1 MNSSDPPSQLPP
13 PPHLYSDTPVRSSSL
28 PTMQEVMGNSSPS
41 KLLGLASSAQKPSPA
56 AAASFTSHS
65 HIPVNP
71 IPGPIH
77 HKIAQPMRQ
86 AEPPQ
91 TLHHTFPSGPQE
103 EPDSAPQPSSQQSFP
118 HSAAQPFMPQGQST
132 HPSNAYEEVVPTP
145 DPSGSPV
152 KMPITDASNSI
163 GTDSDLDLQPVNVQP
178 ASESL
183 GQVSPEPSGD
193 IPVTGT
199 PPDQMGT
206 PIKQSSVIPTPP
218 SDSGPFDTSEAMS
231 PEIKIK
237 IKKTVNKG
245 KSSLTATLLTNDG
258 SPQKTSPSASDIESV
273 AVTKRNLMSS
283 IDGELPGDPTPTKPQ
298 TVAQRRDTAK
308 AVKGSSIPKGHF
320 IKQPL
325 PTNDE
330 KPCEWLVGDLVW
342 SKVSGHPW
350 WPCMVAYDPNLGIY
364 TRMKG
369 SIGKTYR
376 MYHVQFFGEVPERGW
391 VSGSS
396 MKKFSGRDQYD
407 SLVEEMVSKVRKAER
422 SRMLSKLAVKPCRRN
437 AWDAAISECEKALP
451 MSRHERKLNFTFK
464 YEMPKAGAGAAAEQI
479 DIVSLGDSPKMKAKR
494 AYKKQKEE
502 APTPDAS
509 GDKQLQIDQTPEA
522 TKKESKKEKPE
533 SDTPKRKR
541 GRKTSQFL
549 EFSKHFKKEIVK
561 ENPGIGQREIY
572 EKLQEKWESLSE
584 EDKEKYVT
592 KPPTPPSTKRERKR
606 KGSPEQESETAAPV
620 KRSKRESKPSKKLQE
635 ADLSSLGFSPK
646 VVASIK
652 KYSEASQSES
662 QTSDGFLSP
671 SREAVA
677 PKKSRAKSLDAQP
690 QPVPT
695 AEASSTKRVRS
706 RKSLQTPAD
715 ATDKPG
721 KKKRSR
727 KGESSVVEGGSGTT
741 KPEAITSDMSQDFAE
756 MQEDD
761 DEGGLIIDTDLIAD
775 AIQSVGEG
783 HKGDPHSV
791 ASSETDVSSQHGG
804 STTGSSNGVA
814 NGSGKERPAG
824 GGGAAKKEN
833 VCQVC
838 ERTGQLLLCEGGCCG
853 AFHLDCIGLQVAPS
867 GSFRCDECISGVHSC
882 FVCKLSDQEVR
893 RCHVPVC
900 GKYYHEGCIRR
911 FPLTRFDSRGFT
923 CPLHACVACFADNP
937 KSTKASRGRLMRCV
951 RCPTAY
957 HQGDLCIAAGGI
969 VLAANSLVCS
979 RHFQPIKSH
988 KHHTHVSV
996 SWCFTC
1002 SLGGDLICCE
1012 SCPAAYHA
1020 KCLGFDSVPD
1030 GNWFCRDCVNG
1041 KKPRYG
1047 DIIWVKLG
1055 NYRWWPGRVCNP
1067 KDVPQN
1073 IQDKTHIVG
1082 EFPVQFFGSND
1093 YFWTHQGRVFEY
1105 QEGDKGSRETA
1116 NSKRLAAVFSL
1127 ALKEASQKYKLWRAS
1142 KEQKLA
1148 KELEHSNKK
1157 PAPFKFI
1164 KTNRPVGNVV
1174 MPAFDITQCQACEC
1188 RPDMEN
1194 PCGPDSDCLNR
1205 ILLIEC
1211 HPQICPAKEEKCQN
1225 QRFQKRAYPDSCQM
1239 KVSHRGWGLVAM
1251 VDIKKGD
1258 FVNEY
1263 VGELVDE
1270 EECRRRI
1277 KQAHEEN
1284 ITDFYFLT
1292 LDKDRIIDAG
1302 PKGNLSRF
1310 MNHSCQPNCE
1320 TQKWTVNGDTRVG
1333 LFAIRNIAAGNEI
1346 SFNYNL
1352 DCLGNEKKRCECG
1365 APNCSGFIGVRPKTA
1380 AAAAMEERSKQAK
1393 DKKKKR
1399 VRKRNKLQVVKV
1411 KHEDYCFRCA
1421 EGGELTMCDVKTC
1434 PKAYHLDC
1442 LGLTKQPYGK
1452 WQCPWHHCDVCG
1464 KGSVKLCQEC
1474 PNSYCKHHAG
1484 ETTVI
1489 INDKVFCKEHDLEDI
1504 ERMEDEKARLA
1515 LLKMEEDVAKMMQE
1529 VQAVKSEEEEEKA
1542 EKKKK
1547 RHRHRKVS
1555 GDESDKKTKDKDEK
1569 KSRKGDRSTDGEEVV
1584 KKERKKHK
1592 KDKGDRGEKPKVN
1605 GIHGDEPEVKVEPLE
1620 SHAAELEASSDPV
1633 DEVALLEYDD
1643 DSEAELVIDETVVE
1657 KKKRDRKRQAED
1669 STEVST
1675 DLQDSS
1681 ISPKKKKK
1689 KEKKHKKDKENKRD
1703 KKDKE
1708 RDKTSGKERKT
1719 DNVSNTTTKM
1729 VNGSLESD

>member
-1 MNSSDPPSQLPP
+1 MSSSDPPSPVFPLPP
-13 PPHLYSDTPVRSSSL
+13 SSSN
-28 PTMQEVMGNSSPS
+28 PAEATTMQAISDST
-41 KLLGLASSAQKPSPA
+41 LKPSPSVG
-56 AAASFTSHS
+56 ASISHS
-65 HIPVNP
+65 HIPVNLV
-71 IPGPIH
+71 PGPTH
-77 HKIAQPMRQ
+77 HKIAQPMQKSEPQQQILQSTSLMVGGSNQPSVPAEQSVAGAVGQ
-86 AEPPQ
+86 AALLASQEPKPQ
-91 TLHHTFPSGPQE
+91 T
-103 EPDSAPQPSSQQSFP
+103 
-118 HSAAQPFMPQGQST
+118 
-132 HPSNAYEEVVPTP
+132 
-145 DPSGSPV
+145 DPSRSPV
-152 KMPITDASNSI
+152 KV
-163 GTDSDLDLQPVNVQP
+163 PVAELSKSTSERNVQP
-178 ASESL
+178 ANE
-183 GQVSPEPSGD
+183 EPSGQVNVS
-193 IPVTGT
+193 PKPSVTQLLNNT
-199 PPDQMGT
+199 PPTQKSS
-206 PIKQSSVIPTPP
+206 PIQQSSVIPTPP
-218 SDSGPFDTSEAMS
+218 SESGLFETSEPAS

-237 IKKTVNKG
+237 IKINREKPG
-245 KSSLTATLLTNDG
+245 LTSTILGDA
-258 SPQKTSPSASDIESV
+258 SPQKTLPSAADAPS
-273 AVTKRNLMSS
+273 AVPPKRNLMA
-283 IDGELPGDPTPTKPQ
+283 DLPASNPPQPTKPS

-308 AVKGSSIPKGHF
+308 AVKGSSLPKGHY

-325 PTNDE
+325 PTTDE

-350 WPCMVAYDPNLGIY
+350 WPCMVAYDPNLGVY

-369 SIGKTYR
+369 SLGKSYR

-437 AWDAAISECEKALP
+437 AWDAAIAECERALP

-464 YEMPKAGAGAAAEQI
+464 YEMPKTGAAVEQI
-479 DIVSLGDSPKMKAKR
+479 DVVSLGDSPKMKAKR
-494 AYKKQKEE
+494 AYKKQKED
-502 APTPDAS
+502 APTPETS
-509 GDKQLQIDQTPEA
+509 GEKPSQSRQTPGTARRRKSE
-522 TKKESKKEKPE
+522 P
-533 SDTPKRKR
+533 DTPKRKR

-549 EFSKHFKKEIVK
+549 EFSKQYKKEIVK

-572 EKLQEKWESLSE
+572 EKLQEKWEGLSE
-584 EDKEKYVT
+584 EDQEKYNT
-592 KPPTPPSTKRERKR
+592 KPVTPPSTKKERKR
-606 KGSPEQESETAAPV
+606 KESPVDESQMAPV

-635 ADLSSLGFSPK
+635 ADLSSLGYSPK

-662 QTSDGFLSP
+662 QSSDGLLSP
-671 SREAVA
+671 SKEVLY
-677 PKKSRAKSLDAQP
+677 PKKVQSRTLHD
-690 QPVPT
+690 PT
-695 AEASSTKRVRS
+695 AVTPQGSVPRGKGRQ
-706 RKSLQTPAD
+706 RKSMQTPVD
-715 ATDKPG
+715 STDKSA
-721 KKKRSR
+721 KKKGR
-727 KGESSVVEGGSGTT
+727 KGDGLGTDG
-741 KPEAITSDMSQDFAE
+741 KQDPITSDMSQDFAE

-761 DEGGLIIDTDLIAD
+761 DEGGLIIDTDTIAGV
-775 AIQSVGEG
+775 IQSVGVSQKSG
-783 HKGDPHSV
+783 SHSV
-791 ASSETDVSSQHGG
+791 ASSETSSQHGG
-804 STTGSSNGVA
+804 STTGSTT
-814 NGSGKERPAG
+814 NGSGKERS

-882 FVCKLSDQEVR
+882 YVCKQSDQEVK
-893 RCHVPVC
+893 RCHVSVC
-900 GKYYHEGCIRR
+900 GKYYHENCIRR
-911 FPLTRFDSRGFT
+911 FPLTRFDNRGFT

-937 KSTKASRGRLMRCV
+937 KSTKSARGRLMRCV

-957 HQGDLCIAAGGI
+957 HQGELCVAAGGI
-969 VLAANSLVCS
+969 ILAANSIVCS

-988 KHHTHVSV
+988 KHHSHVSV
-996 SWCFTC
+996 SWCFEC
-1002 SLGGDLICCE
+1002 SLGGDLLCCE
-1012 SCPAAYHA
+1012 SCPAAYHP
-1020 KCLGFDSVPD
+1020 KCVGLDSVPE
-1030 GNWFCRDCVNG
+1030 GQWFCRDCVNG
-1041 KKPRYG
+1041 KRPRYG
-1047 DIIWVKLG
+1047 DIVWVKLG

-1127 ALKEASQKYKLWRAS
+1127 ALKEASQKYKIWKAS
-1142 KEQKLA
+1142 KEQKIA

-1174 MPAFDITQCQACEC
+1174 MPTFDITQCQACEC
-1188 RPDMEN
+1188 TPDMEN

-1211 HPQICPAKEEKCQN
+1211 HPQICPAKEKCQN
-1225 QRFQKRAYPDSCQM
+1225 QRFQKRAYPDAVQN
-1239 KVSHRGWGLVAM
+1239 KVHQRGWGLMSM

-1333 LFAIRNIAAGNEI
+1333 LFAIKNIAAGDEI

-1380 AAAAMEERSKQAK
+1380 AAAAQEEKSKQAK
-1393 DKKKKR
+1393 DKKKKKI
-1399 VRKRNKLQVVKV
+1399 RKRNKMAGVKI
-1411 KHEDYCFRCA
+1411 KHEDYCFRCG
-1421 EGGELTMCDVKTC
+1421 EGGELIMCDVKTC

-1442 LGLTKQPYGK
+1442 LGLPKHPYGK

-1464 KGSVKLCQEC
+1464 KGSIKLCEEC
-1474 PNSYCKHHAG
+1474 PNSFCKLHSEDA
-1484 ETTVI
+1484 TVI

-1515 LLKMEEDVAKMMQE
+1515 LLKMEEDVAKMMRE
-1529 VQAVKSEEEEEKA
+1529 VKSEEEEEEKG

-1547 RHRHRKVS
+1547 KHRHRKS
-1555 GDESDKKTKDKDEK
+1555 ESEDGSDRKTKDEGKVK
-1569 KSRKGDRSTDGEEVV
+1569 KETSSGDEVV

-1592 KDKGDRGEKPKVN
+1592 KDKVDKGDRHGKAGKESKAGEDEKVN
-1605 GIHGDEPEVKVEPLE
+1605 GIHVAEQEVSMKPKEILVAQPSIDFMDDEP
-1620 SHAAELEASSDPV
+1620 
-1633 DEVALLEYDD
+1633 LLSFGD
-1643 DSEAELVIDETVVE
+1643 DSEGELVIDETVVE
-1657 KKKRDRKRQAED
+1657 KKKKDKKRKAED
-1669 STEVST
+1669 STEA
-1675 DLQDSS
+1675 SS
-1681 ISPKKKKK
+1681 DPLDGHSHKKKKK
-1689 KEKKHKKDKENKRD
+1689 KEKKHKRDKENKRD
-1703 KKDKE
+1703 RKDKE
-1708 RDKTSGKERKT
+1708 AKKEIA
-1719 DNVSNTTTKM
+1719 NTTSKM
-1729 VNGSLESD
+1729 VNGSVESN